1 MRGAK
6 KPVGAR
12 RPRVTAGPSVGT
24 SCRGEILYPMF
35 ARGPCLPSETTDV
48 RRMPLHIVPLRRSAS
63 SSANPAASLFRLS
76 VTVRQGH
83 PDHRQLPRRAAP
95 ACCRSCRSWLVLPV
109 VQTCSPHAVRA
120 ALTAS
125 RRSSCVAS
133 STSSR
138 SCTTEVIVLPR
149 VLSRSVLLSAHR
161 ANFHFLRFTYFDVLV
176 THSPYNSHQS
186 YNALLTETVAGS
198 IACRWPSTP
207 A

>member
-1 MRGAK
+1 
-6 KPVGAR
+6 VGAR

-48 RRMPLHIVPLRRSAS
+48 GRMPLHIVPLRRSAS
-63 SSANPAASLFRLS
+63 SSGEPCGLALQVERHRSARSPRSPTATQASSARMLSKSPVLACFASCPNVQSARL
-76 VTVRQGH
+76 
-83 PDHRQLPRRAAP
+83 
-95 ACCRSCRSWLVLPV
+95 
-109 VQTCSPHAVRA
+109 RA
-120 ALTAS
+120 ALTTS

-138 SCTTEVIVLPR
+138 WCTTEVIVLPR

-161 ANFHFLRFTYFDVLV
+161 ANFHFLRYTYFDVLV
-176 THSPYNSHQS
+176 THSLYNSHQS